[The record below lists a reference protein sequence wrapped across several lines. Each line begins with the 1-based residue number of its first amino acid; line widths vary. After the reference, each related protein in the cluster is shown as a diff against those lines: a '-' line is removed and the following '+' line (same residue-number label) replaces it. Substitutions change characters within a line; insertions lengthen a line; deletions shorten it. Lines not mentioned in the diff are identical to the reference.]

1 MVWSGDE
8 LKGTRLTFRW
18 IFMIWLR
25 PFIMFFREPIVLC
38 LALLSGFSDA
48 LIFTFLQS
56 YTPVYKQWGFNTIE
70 IGLAFI
76 P

>member
-1 MVWSGDE
+1 MSFRYLFMVW
-8 LKGTRLTFRW
+8 
-18 IFMIWLR
+18 IR
-25 PFIMFFREPIVLC
+25 PFIMFVREPIVLC

-56 YTPVYKQWGFNTIE
+56 YTPVYKQWKFSTIDT
-70 IGLAFI
+70 GLAFI

>member
-8 LKGTRLTFRW
+8 LKKEHMSFRW
-18 IFMIWLR
+18 IFMVWVR
-25 PFIMFFREPIVLC
+25 PFIMFLREPIVLC
-38 LALLSGFSDA
+38 LSLLSGFSDA

-56 YTPVYKQWGFNTIE
+56 YTPVYKQWHFSTIAT
-70 IGLAFI
+70 GLAFI